1 MMLSH
6 ILRAFTEDS
15 AADEA
20 LLAMGDLVFIAS
32 VEQESAF
39 HGEARGEYVSGAV
52 RRFARM
58 AGDEDWLAVMNTLE
72 RSDKP
77 AEDFLR
83 QTLGWALKRDREERM
98 VQPATH
104 SGCTCGGSHDHGQD
118 HEPTAR

>member
-20 LLAMGDLVFIAS
+20 LLAMGDLVLIAS

-77 AEDFLR
+77 AEDFLPPDTWLGPEARPRGAHGPTRRAFRLHLWR
-83 QTLGWALKRDREERM
+83 QSRPWPR
-98 VQPATH
+98 P
-104 SGCTCGGSHDHGQD
+104 
-118 HEPTAR
+118 